1 MLAYDVASASQIGI
15 ELNAVKRLWLEAFS
29 EDDEAAFDSYC
40 QGRLIGARCFVYIYQ
55 HELASM
61 AFSITS
67 DMVGANNCSS
77 KNIGFVVGV
86 ATAKKWRGHHFASQI
101 LQTIAKQAQNSGCHC
116 LLLSTYI
123 PQFYAK
129 LGYQEAAWHKL
140 WRWRGSVTKCQNS
153 RCVFLCSD
161 SDLLVLSAYYQKRQ
175 QYGWL
180 ERSFNYWRWRLKDAD
195 TIYVAKDSGGNIFA
209 YAIFNKDNQCEELLS
224 NTSQGASELIKT
236 ANFTNSLEIGS
247 LELNAKLQQDKNFEN
262 VGLGSCQMILPLS
275 DRFKDE
281 YCRNGVNFC
290 CLDNW

>member
-1 MLAYDVASASQIGI
+1 MLAYDVASASQIEI
-15 ELNAVKRLWLEAFS
+15 EIQAIKRLWLEAFT

-40 QGRLIGARCFVYIYQ
+40 QGRLVGAKCFAYIQQ
-55 HELASM
+55 HELAGM

-67 DMVGANNCSS
+67 DMVEANNYSL
-77 KNIGFVVGV
+77 KTIGFVVGV

-101 LQTIAKQAQNSGCHC
+101 LQTIVRRAQERSYHC

-140 WRWRGSVTKCQNS
+140 WRLCSSVTKCQNS
-153 RCVFLCSD
+153 ERVFACSE
-161 SDLLVLSAYYQKRQ
+161 SDLAALAAYYNKHQ

-180 ERSFNYWRWRLKDAD
+180 ERSLDYWCWRFKDAGK
-195 TIYVAKDSGGNIFA
+195 IYAAQDSRGHIFA

-224 NTSQGASELIKT
+224 DTTQGASELIKT
-236 ANFTNSLEIGS
+236 ANFTNPLEIGS
-247 LELNAKLQQDKNFEN
+247 LGLNAKLQQDKNFEN
-262 VGLGSCQMILPLS
+262 VGLGSCQMILPLT
-275 DRFKDE
+275 RTFREE
-281 YCRNGVNFC
+281 YCRHGANFC